1 MVMKAIRI
9 LSPGIV
15 ELIEMEKPV
24 PQEGEALL
32 KLLYGGICGSDLNS
46 YRGNNAYLQYPRIP
60 GHEFSAQIVEINGD
74 AGDLKVGDIVTCN
87 PYFNCGECYSCKRK
101 LVNACMSNE
110 TMGVQ
115 RDGAFSEY
123 IAMPISRIISG
134 RGLDAKTL
142 ALIEPFCIGK
152 HGINRAKVQK
162 GDKVLVVGAGTIGV
176 LAAMAAKAD
185 GAEVYITD
193 IAAKKLDYAMRFG
206 FAGAI
211 LNDSPANFA
220 ACVAEITGGNGFDIT
235 VECVGLPSTLQNCL
249 DSVCFGG
256 KVVVIGV
263 GKHNIDLDFTVIQKK
278 ELNIFGSRN
287 AMTEDFEELIDTV
300 IKQKIRLDEVITN
313 LYDFTDA
320 EQAFADYNSNAADM
334 LKVMF
339 RF

>member
-1 MVMKAIRI
+1 MKAIRI
-9 LSPGIV
+9 LKPGVV

-24 PQEGEALL
+24 PREGEALL

-74 AGDLKVGDIVTCN
+74 GGALKTGDIVTCN
-87 PYFNCGECYSCKRK
+87 PYFNCGGCYSCQRG

-123 IAMPISRIISG
+123 ITMPISRIISG
-134 RGLDAKTL
+134 KGLDAKTL

-152 HGINRAKVQK
+152 HGISRAKVQK

-185 GAEVYITD
+185 GGEVYITD
-193 IAAKKLDYAMRFG
+193 VAPKKLEYAMRFG
-206 FAGAI
+206 FAGTI
-211 LNDSPANFA
+211 LNDSAENFTKR
-220 ACVAEITGGNGFDIT
+220 VAEITGGNGFDVT
-235 VECVGLPSTLQNCL
+235 VECVGLPSTFQNCL
-249 DSVCFGG
+249 DSACFGG

-287 AMTEDFEELIDTV
+287 AMTADFEELIDTV
-300 IKQKIRLDEVITN
+300 IEQKIQLDEVITN
-313 LYDFTDA
+313 LYDYADA
-320 EQAFADYNSNAADM
+320 VQAFADYSANAADM
-334 LKVMF
+334 LKVMLKF
-339 RF
+339 